1 MINCDP
7 HQNQHPVLTYHVFCY
22 ASIVNTASTSLIGLA
37 VDREN
42 GWICHLSYTHKVA
55 VAWEGRHRVSRPR
68 LVAEYSGKRSL
79 SPSKRKIRLKPLND
93 LFSMAECCLMAD
105 TVQYFLDR
113 NIRFCPRSAVTDV
126 LGSIT
131 GTHISGEFHRRVA
144 EEPERYFEQS
154 PYLKKVLDGLKQSGK
169 RLIFVR

>member
-1 MINCDP
+1 M
-7 HQNQHPVLTYHVFCY
+7 
-22 ASIVNTASTSLIGLA
+22 
-37 VDREN
+37 
-42 GWICHLSYTHKVA
+42 
-55 VAWEGRHRVSRPR
+55 AWEGRHRVSRPR